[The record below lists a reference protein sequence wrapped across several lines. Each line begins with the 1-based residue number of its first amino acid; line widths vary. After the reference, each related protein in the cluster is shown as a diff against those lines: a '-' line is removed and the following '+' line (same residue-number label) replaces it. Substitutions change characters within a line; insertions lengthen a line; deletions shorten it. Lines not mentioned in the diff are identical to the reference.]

1 MLDAF
6 QGWLTRTRGEL
17 TQVAIEHPVEVTLPG
32 GDGAPDVLL
41 RGRVDRLE
49 RDSAGRPV
57 VIDVKSSKTAVTKD
71 AAAEHPQL
79 AAYQLAAARGAFTE
93 LGCSDDPGG
102 ARIVQVSKSSRGA
115 ATERIQAPLD
125 ADDIARWLSV
135 VQDAARRTAGPAFD
149 AVENGDCERCPS
161 RTACPLHDSGRQV
174 P

>member
-1 MLDAF
+1 
-6 QGWLTRTRGEL
+6 
-17 TQVAIEHPVEVTLPG
+17 
-32 GDGAPDVLL
+32 DGPDLLL

-79 AAYQLAAARGAFTE
+79 ATYQLAAAHGAFTE
-93 LGCSDDPGG
+93 AGCAGEPGG

-115 ATERIQAPLD
+115 AAERTQAPLAPD
-125 ADDIARWLSV
+125 AVAHWLAV
-135 VQDAARRTAGPAFD
+135 VQDAARRTAGPAFA
-149 AVENGDCERCPS
+149 AVENGDCARCPA

-174 P
+174 TQ